1 MAVSNTQ
8 ILNEIKDISVSIARI
23 DGRLTPIESASAQLM
38 KVVIQ
43 GNGKLPLTQR
53 VQTLED
59 CRDTETKKKEKWD
72 GRTWAIIMLV
82 IGQIITMAF
91 LLMKATL
98 TI

>member
-53 VQTLED
+53 VQQLED
-59 CRDTETKKKEKWD
+59 CNESETKKKDKWD
-72 GRTWAIIMLV
+72 SRTWAIIMLI
-82 IGQIITMAF
+82 IGQIITLVF
-91 LLMKATL
+91 LFAKAKL
-98 TI
+98 II

>member
-72 GRTWAIIMLV
+72 ARTWAIIMLI
-82 IGQIITMAF
+82 IGQIITIAF
-91 LLMKATL
+91 ILAKAKL